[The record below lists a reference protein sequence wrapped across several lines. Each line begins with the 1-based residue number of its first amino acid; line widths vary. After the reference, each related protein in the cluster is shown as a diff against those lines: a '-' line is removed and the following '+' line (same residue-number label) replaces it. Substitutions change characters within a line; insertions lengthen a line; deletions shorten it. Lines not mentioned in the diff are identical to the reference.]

1 MSPSM
6 TERAERWDRS
16 RMDRV
21 IAATGGQVRFALDD
35 PGFPAGEFGTLA
47 GPAAAGEPA
56 PPVGEV
62 LVVGMGGSALPV
74 DILNDALADRLP
86 RTVGAC
92 RHYALPPRSSARR
105 LLVFSSFSGNTEE
118 VVEPLRALPPET
130 TDVAIMT
137 AGGTLAE
144 IGRNRGIPTIRI
156 PAGRE
161 PAGFQPRSASG
172 YIVTYLA
179 RLLDAAGYAELPAGR
194 FRALAGFLDGTDFR
208 AEGEEIARRIEG
220 RIPLFY
226 TDEEHTLS
234 VGRIA
239 KIKYNENAKQPAF
252 FNALPE
258 ANHNE
263 MIGFGGA
270 REDYAVVYFRDP
282 ASHPAVHR
290 RFETMRNVLGSRRIR
305 FSQCEMR
312 GASGLERVFSALT
325 VADWISYYA
334 ALLAGVDPTPVALVE
349 EFKRRLSQP
358 ERISA
363 G

>member
-1 MSPSM
+1 MG
-6 TERAERWDRS
+6 
-16 RMDRV
+16 RV
-21 IAATGGQVRFALDD
+21 IAATGDQVRFALDD
-35 PGFPAGEFGTLA
+35 PRFPARELAQLAAGGGGRADA
-47 GPAAAGEPA
+47 GP
-56 PPVGEV
+56 VSEV
-62 LVVGMGGSALPV
+62 LVVGMGGSALPA
-74 DILNDALADRLP
+74 DILNDALSDRLP
-86 RTVGAC
+86 HPVGVC
-92 RHYALPPRSSARR
+92 RHYALPRRRGARR

-118 VVEPLRALPPET
+118 VLEPLRALPPT
-130 TDVAIMT
+130 APDVAIVT
-137 AGGTLAE
+137 AGGALAE
-144 IGRNRGIPTIRI
+144 IGRDRRIPVVRI
-156 PAGRE
+156 PAERE

-172 YIVTYLA
+172 YVVTYLA
-179 RLLDAAGYAELPAGR
+179 RLLDAVGYAGFPARG
-194 FRALAGFLDGTDFR
+194 FRALARFLDGTDFR
-208 AEGEEIARRIEG
+208 EEGEQIARRIEG

-226 TDEEHTLS
+226 TDEEHALS

-349 EFKRRLSQP
+349 EFKHRLSQP

>member
-1 MSPSM
+1 MSQSM
-6 TERAERWDRS
+6 MERAERLDRS

-21 IAATGGQVRFALDD
+21 IAATGGQIRFALDD
-35 PGFPAGEFGTLA
+35 PGFPARELGARA
-47 GPAAAGEPA
+47 GPSVAGEPA

-74 DILNDALADRLP
+74 DILNDALSDRIP
-86 RTVGAC
+86 RAVGAC
-92 RHYALPPRSSARR
+92 RHYALPARRSARR

-118 VVEPLRALPPET
+118 VLEPLQALAPGT

-137 AGGTLAE
+137 AGGALAE
-144 IGRNRGIPTIRI
+144 IGRDRRIPVIRI
-156 PAGRE
+156 PAERE

-194 FRALAGFLDGTDFR
+194 FRALARFLDGADFR
-208 AEGEEIARRIEG
+208 AEGEAIARRIEG

-226 TDEEHTLS
+226 TDEEHALS

-282 ASHPAVHR
+282 ESHPAVHR
-290 RFETMRNVLGSRRIR
+290 RFETMREVLGSSRIR

-349 EFKRRLSQP
+349 EFKRRLARP

>member
-1 MSPSM
+1 M
-6 TERAERWDRS
+6 TERAERLDRS

-35 PGFPAGEFGTLA
+35 PGFPARELGER
-47 GPAAAGEPA
+47 AARRGRGEEA
-56 PPVGEV
+56 LPVGEV

-74 DILNDALADRLP
+74 DILNNALADRLP
-86 RTVGAC
+86 RPVGAC
-92 RHYALPPRSSARR
+92 RHYALPPHRSGRR
-105 LLVFSSFSGNTEE
+105 ILVFSSFSGNTEE
-118 VVEPLRALPPET
+118 VLEPLRALAPGT
-130 TDVAIMT
+130 SDVAVLT
-137 AGGTLAE
+137 AGGELAG
-144 IGRNRGIPTIRI
+144 IGRDRGIPTIRI
-156 PAGRE
+156 PAERE
-161 PAGFQPRSASG
+161 PPGFQPRSASG

-179 RLLDAAGYAELPAGR
+179 RLLDATGYAELPARR
-194 FRALAGFLDGTDFR
+194 FRALARFLDGNDFR
-208 AEGEEIARRIEG
+208 AEGEELARRLAG

-226 TDEEHTLS
+226 TDEEHALS

-282 ASHPAVHR
+282 GSHPGVHR
-290 RFETMRNVLGSRRIR
+290 RFETMREVLGGGRIR
-305 FSQCEMR
+305 FSQWEMR
-312 GASGLERVFSALT
+312 GESRLERIFSALT

-349 EFKRRLSQP
+349 EFKHLLSEP
-358 ERISA
+358 DPPRS